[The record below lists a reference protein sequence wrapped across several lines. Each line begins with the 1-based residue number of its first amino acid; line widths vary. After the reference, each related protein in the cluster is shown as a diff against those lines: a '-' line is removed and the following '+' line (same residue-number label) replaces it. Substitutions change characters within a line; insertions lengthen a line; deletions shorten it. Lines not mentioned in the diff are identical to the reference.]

1 MQALDSIKNI
11 PSLNV
16 YYRKL
21 RFGFAAGR
29 VNLPAALIEECT
41 DLRNFSAVELSYE
54 YCASLSRSEV
64 SKLKKRFPDIHC
76 GNFFTPE
83 QTALI
88 LNAGRN
94 IRNDFVRTCKTM
106 FRELA
111 ERGILCGSLD
121 FSLVNTL
128 RDENQPAV
136 VSEILHKLHPALLET
151 GVTLLLP
158 VRLPLPDPSLI
169 SGISRFLRDQMI
181 ANVKLRM
188 EIWPHVL
195 KPDFKPELLAGT
207 LRLETGAMIFC
218 CNADTG
224 NRLVRPHLTPW
235 LRYFALNGF
244 RGPILFAPFSRGNRL
259 AVIESE
265 AFSKLTEE
273 ICKIH

>member
-11 PSLNV
+11 PSLNE

-29 VNLPAALIEECT
+29 VNLPAPLIEECT

-54 YCASLSRSEV
+54 YCASLSPAAV
-64 SKLKKRFPDIHC
+64 SKLKKRFPEIHC
-76 GNFFTPE
+76 GCFFTPE

-88 LNAGRN
+88 LNAGKN
-94 IRNDFVRTCKTM
+94 IRSDFIRTCKTM

-111 ERGILCGSLD
+111 DRGIFCGSLD

-128 RDENQPAV
+128 RDENQLAV
-136 VSEILHKLHPALLET
+136 VSEILRKLHPVLLET

-169 SGISRFLRDQMI
+169 AGISRFLRDQMI

-195 KPDFKPELLAGT
+195 KPDFKPEVLAGT

-244 RGPILFAPFSRGNRL
+244 HGPILFAPFSQNNRL
-259 AVIESE
+259 AVLESE

-273 ICKIH
+273 ICKNR

>member
-11 PSLNV
+11 PSLNE

-29 VNLPAALIEECT
+29 VNLPAVLVDECT

-54 YCASLSRSEV
+54 YCAALSRDAV
-64 SKLKKRFPDIHC
+64 SKLKKRFPAIQC

-94 IRNDFVRTCKTM
+94 IRNDFIRTCKTM

-111 ERGILCGSLD
+111 DRGIRCGSLD
-121 FSLVNTL
+121 FSLVNIQK
-128 RDENQPAV
+128 DENQLAI
-136 VSEILHKLHPALLET
+136 VSGILRKLHPVLLET
-151 GVTLLLP
+151 GETMLLP
-158 VRLPLPDPSLI
+158 VRLPLPDPAVI
-169 SGISRFLRDQMI
+169 AGISRFLRNQMI
-181 ANVKLRM
+181 ANVKLRL
-188 EIWPHVL
+188 EIWPHSL
-195 KPDFKPELLAGT
+195 KPDFKPEVLAGT

-224 NRLVRPHLTPW
+224 NRLVRAHLTPW

-259 AVIESE
+259 AVMESE